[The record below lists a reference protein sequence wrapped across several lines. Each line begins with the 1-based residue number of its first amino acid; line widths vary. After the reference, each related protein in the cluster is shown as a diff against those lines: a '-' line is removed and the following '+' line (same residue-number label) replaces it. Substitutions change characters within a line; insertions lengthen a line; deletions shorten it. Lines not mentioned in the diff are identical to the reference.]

1 MGRGTWW
8 TTVHGVPKIWTQLS
22 IAQHKYC
29 MDMSNSTGNP
39 VFLCVNSC
47 IPAHGRMRT
56 LCGTEEKVGVRV
68 TLLAGNKMEAF
79 RKLAWDTEKVQNGW
93 NFLTGEC

>member
-1 MGRGTWW
+1 
-8 TTVHGVPKIWTQLS
+8 
-22 IAQHKYC
+22 
-29 MDMSNSTGNP
+29 MDVSNSTGNP

-68 TLLAGNKMEAF
+68 TWLAGNKMEAF